1 MSKTINILGDTPK
14 EQWLSATHIYE
25 VCIISN
31 LDNALSKLE
40 EIEMNTDI
48 NISECRESIRIA
60 RRESLN
66 FINDM
71 RQVIQGAL
79 DHD

>member
-14 EQWLSATHIYE
+14 EQWLSATRIYE

-31 LDNALSKLE
+31 LDAALSKIE
-40 EIEMNTDI
+40 EVEMNTDTDM
-48 NISECRESIRIA
+48 SECRDNINTA

-71 RQVIQGAL
+71 RQVIEGAL
-79 DHD
+79 S